1 MRFSRDEHIIYEQS
15 GNQATINKGLK
26 IVMEKKIKK
35 SRKAVQLYTFN
46 SSAGEVKIDLNNYVA
61 TCSVTGAP
69 KRFYHVYLANLINT
83 KYDGNISTFEDTY
96 VSRAARSAEIPT
108 KKANELQAR
117 IDRMYA
123 QIKTLKQ
130 KKAELIEQSL

>member
-1 MRFSRDEHIIYEQS
+1 MS
-15 GNQATINKGLK
+15 NKK
-26 IVMEKKIKK
+26 KK

-61 TCSVTGAP
+61 TCSVTGQP
-69 KRFYHVYLANLINT
+69 KKFYHAYLANLINT

-96 VSRAARSAEIPT
+96 VSRAGRSAEIPT

-117 IDRMYA
+117 IDRMYD
-123 QIKTLKQ
+123 QIRTLKAR
-130 KKAELIEQSL
+130 KAELVEQSL